1 MNSSRDP
8 LYWDFRLNPSY
19 EFVQADALAVDLVRG
34 YAAAVG
40 QFIGDCPALLLPRSS
55 QVTIK
60 GLYSQSAVLCQA
72 LQSSQRLIDA
82 LPRTNGREA
91 LPQVATLVS
100 DQVLEVRLEGGFCS
114 GPAAA
119 ARVHPVTRR
128 ISQGPLAALSYEA
141 VRYAQNL
148 DSDDASLLSRRMY
161 LYNRH
166 PMTPAW
172 ARVYESCGS
181 TMEFLGLCRPAV
193 TKALDQTFCLV
204 SGHEP
209 GSHWLVWQRNAPV
222 ATSSSPVAA
231 KLYVN
236 VDSHDLRA
244 CASDAVTALGKSRAK
259 AFKVGNSSH
268 GLVRPDKLVAYFAC
282 FDDLLQA
289 ADELHRRLEGC
300 GVQGTPFTAAVTSDG
315 LTSWG
320 IDALERQTEFAE
332 SHGRS
337 WRLWVTNC
345 LAIALC
351 TSRNLATGPAQPPW
365 ELALDRLTREGIDT
379 ATWIPT
385 EALDEMRASS

>member
-244 CASDAVTALGKSRAK
+244 CASDAVTR
-259 AFKVGNSSH
+259 
-268 GLVRPDKLVAYFAC
+268 
-282 FDDLLQA
+282 
-289 ADELHRRLEGC
+289 E
-300 GVQGTPFTAAVTSDG
+300 GVQG
-315 LTSWG
+315 W
-320 IDALERQTEFAE
+320 Q
-332 SHGRS
+332 
-337 WRLWVTNC
+337 
-345 LAIALC
+345 
-351 TSRNLATGPAQPPW
+351 
-365 ELALDRLTREGIDT
+365 
-379 ATWIPT
+379 
-385 EALDEMRASS
+385 